1 MNDNHDPVHNP
12 AHYAPIDVV
21 AEDGKLTGIT
31 PIEFLRGVLT
41 KEQFEGFC
49 LGATLK
55 YLIRYRKKNGLQD
68 LEKAHKFLSWMIE
81 AQDDTSRLTVGEE

>member
-1 MNDNHDPVHNP
+1 MSNHDPVHNP

-41 KEQFEGFC
+41 KEQFEGHC
-49 LGATLK
+49 LGTVLS
-55 YLIRYRKKNGLQD
+55 YLIRYRKKNGVQD
-68 LEKAHKFLSWMIE
+68 LQKANTYLCWMIE
-81 AQDDTSRLTVGEE
+81 AQDDGCRLTVGEAK